1 MLTRMDKYHMALAEI
16 CGAINYRA
24 NFVVWEH
31 TFSPKEYLAAELERR
46 FARYES
52 FWLQN
57 DLSRQIEGKDSY

>member
-52 FWLQN
+52 F
-57 DLSRQIEGKDSY
+57 